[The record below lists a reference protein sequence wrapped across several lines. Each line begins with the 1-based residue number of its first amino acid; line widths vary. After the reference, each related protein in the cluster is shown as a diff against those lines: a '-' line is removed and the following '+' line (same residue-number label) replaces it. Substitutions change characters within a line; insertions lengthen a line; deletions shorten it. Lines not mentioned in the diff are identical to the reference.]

1 MEPAALEKFSSP
13 GKGGGLRCRRR
24 LRPGELLYRAEPFAY
39 VVTKE
44 QLGGVCDCCLRRNEH
59 LHRCSQCKVAKY
71 CGKSCQL
78 RGRDLLQTVRKRCKM
93 KKTARTQNI
102 IDIFLHKEA
111 WQDHKQECKCLKSIE
126 PNFPPDSVR
135 LAGRIVFKLLR
146 QSACLSEKLY
156 SFSDLQSNT
165 EQLSEEMKEGLRHL
179 AQTLQLYLKA
189 EIRDAS
195 QLPPAIDF
203 FQIFTKVTCNCFT
216 ISNGEMQDV
225 GVGLYPSM
233 SLLNHS
239 CDPNCVIVFEG
250 YQLLLRSIREIQIGE
265 ELTISYIESLMPTS
279 ERQKHLMRQYCF
291 ECDCLLC
298 QNQDKDAEKLAGE
311 EHAWK
316 EVKDAVNRVRY
327 PKTKEEWE
335 QVLARCQNLLSSN
348 AGRLPDTNIYQLKML
363 DCAMDACI
371 NLGSW
376 EKALNYGSRTL
387 GPYRL
392 YYPGF
397 HPLRAVQLMRVGKLQ
412 YSQDMFPQAL
422 ETLKQAYNIM
432 KVTHGA
438 DHSLMQALMEL
449 KEQCEAVMR
458 VQ

>member
-1 MEPAALEKFSSP
+1 MEAAALLERFCSP
-13 GKGGGLRCRRR
+13 GKGSGLRAQRR

-39 VVTKE
+39 VVSKE
-44 QLGGVCDCCLRRNEH
+44 LLGGVCERCLQRNEH

-71 CGKSCQL
+71 CGKSCQ
-78 RGRDLLQTVRKRCKM
+78 
-93 KKTARTQNI
+93 
-102 IDIFLHKEA
+102 KEA
-111 WQDHKQECKCLKSIE
+111 WLDHKQECKCLKSIK

-146 QSACLSEKLY
+146 QSVCISERLY

-165 EQLSEEMKEGLRHL
+165 EQLSEEMKDGLRHL
-179 AQTLQLYLKA
+179 AHTLQLYLKA
-189 EIRDAS
+189 EIQDAS
-195 QLPPAIDF
+195 HLPAAIDF

-250 YQLLLRSIREIQIGE
+250 YQLLLRSVREIQIGE

-279 ERQKHLMRQYCF
+279 ERQKQLMRQYCF
-291 ECDCLLC
+291 ECDCHLC
-298 QNQDKDAEKLAGE
+298 QDHEKTPESVIREDKCYMNSRYQLHEDAEKLAGE
-311 EHAWK
+311 ESAWK
-316 EVKDAVNRVRY
+316 EVKDAVNEVRY
-327 PKTKEEWE
+327 PKSKEEWE
-335 QVLARCQNLLSSN
+335 QVLARCQSLLSGDT
-348 AGRLPDTNIYQLKML
+348 GRLPDTNIYKLKML

-371 NLGSW
+371 NLEAW
-376 EKALNYGSRTL
+376 EQALCYGNRTL

-422 ETLKQAYNIM
+422 ETLKEAYNIM
-432 KVTHGA
+432 KVTHGT
-438 DHSLMQALMEL
+438 DHRLMQTLMDL
-449 KEQCEAVMR
+449 KEQCEAIMKI
-458 VQ
+458 Q

>member
-71 CGKSCQL
+71 CGKSCQ
-78 RGRDLLQTVRKRCKM
+78 
-93 KKTARTQNI
+93 
-102 IDIFLHKEA
+102 KEA

-203 FQIFTKVTCNCFT
+203 FQIFTKV
-216 ISNGEMQDV
+216 S
-225 GVGLYPSM
+225 
-233 SLLNHS
+233 
-239 CDPNCVIVFEG
+239 
-250 YQLLLRSIREIQIGE
+250 
-265 ELTISYIESLMPTS
+265 
-279 ERQKHLMRQYCF
+279 
-291 ECDCLLC
+291 
-298 QNQDKDAEKLAGE
+298 
-311 EHAWK
+311 
-316 EVKDAVNRVRY
+316 VK
-327 PKTKEEWE
+327 
-335 QVLARCQNLLSSN
+335 
-348 AGRLPDTNIYQLKML
+348 M
-363 DCAMDACI
+363 
-371 NLGSW
+371 
-376 EKALNYGSRTL
+376 
-387 GPYRL
+387 
-392 YYPGF
+392 
-397 HPLRAVQLMRVGKLQ
+397 
-412 YSQDMFPQAL
+412 
-422 ETLKQAYNIM
+422 
-432 KVTHGA
+432 
-438 DHSLMQALMEL
+438 
-449 KEQCEAVMR
+449 
-458 VQ
+458 

>member
-1 MEPAALEKFSSP
+1 MEPAALERFPSP
-13 GKGGGLRCRRR
+13 GKGSGLRSCRRV
-24 LRPGELLYRAEPFAY
+24 RPGELLYRAEPFAY
-39 VVTKE
+39 VVSKE
-44 QLGGVCDCCLRRNEH
+44 QLGSVCEHCLRRNEH

-71 CGKSCQL
+71 CGKSCQ
-78 RGRDLLQTVRKRCKM
+78 
-93 KKTARTQNI
+93 
-102 IDIFLHKEA
+102 KEA
-111 WQDHKQECKCLKSIE
+111 WLDHKQECRCLKSVK

-146 QSACLSEKLY
+146 QSVWLSERLY
-156 SFSDLQSNT
+156 SFSDLQSNI
-165 EQLSEEMKEGLRHL
+165 EQLSEEMKDGLRHL
-179 AQTLQLYLKA
+179 AQTLQLYLKT
-189 EIRDAS
+189 EIQDAS
-195 QLPPAIDF
+195 RLPPAIDF
-203 FQIFTKVTCNCFT
+203 FQIFAKVTCNCFT

-279 ERQKHLMRQYCF
+279 ERQKQLMRQYCF

-298 QNQDKDAEKLAGE
+298 QNQEKDAEKLAGE

-316 EVKDAVNRVRY
+316 EVKDAVNEVRY
-327 PKTKEEWE
+327 PKSKEEWE
-335 QVLARCQNLLSSN
+335 QVLARCQNLLSSHM
-348 AGRLPDTNIYQLKML
+348 GRLPDTNIYQLKML

-371 NLGSW
+371 NLESW
-376 EKALNYGSRTL
+376 EEALYYGSRTL

-392 YYPGF
+392 HYPGF

-422 ETLKQAYNIM
+422 ETLKQAYHIM
-432 KVTHGA
+432 KVTHGT
-438 DHSLMQALMEL
+438 DHSLMQALMEI
-449 KEQCEAVMR
+449 KEQCEAIMKT
-458 VQ
+458 Q

>member
-1 MEPAALEKFSSP
+1 MAAAAPRHVAAGGAAPRSLCGGACGRMEPAALERFASP
-13 GKGGGLRCRRR
+13 GKGSGLRSRRR
-24 LRPGELLYRAEPFAY
+24 VRPGELLYRAEPFAY

-44 QLGGVCDCCLRRNEH
+44 QLGGVCERCLRRNEH

-71 CGKSCQL
+71 CGKSCQ
-78 RGRDLLQTVRKRCKM
+78 
-93 KKTARTQNI
+93 
-102 IDIFLHKEA
+102 KEA
-111 WQDHKQECKCLKSIE
+111 WLDHKQECRCLKSVE

-146 QSACLSEKLY
+146 QSVCLSERLY

-165 EQLSEEMKEGLRHL
+165 EQLSEEMKDGLRHL
-179 AQTLQLYLKA
+179 AQTLQLYLKM
-189 EIRDAS
+189 EIQDAS
-195 QLPPAIDF
+195 HLPPVIDF

-250 YQLLLRSIREIQIGE
+250 YQLLLRSVREIQIGE
-265 ELTISYIESLMPTS
+265 ELTISYIESLMTTS
-279 ERQKHLMRQYCF
+279 ERQKQLMRQYCF

-298 QNQDKDAEKLAGE
+298 QNQEKDAEKLAGE

-316 EVKDAVNRVRY
+316 EVKDAINEVRY
-327 PKTKEEWE
+327 PKSKEEWE

-348 AGRLPDTNIYQLKML
+348 MGRLPDTNIYQLKML

-371 NLGSW
+371 NLESW
-376 EKALNYGSRTL
+376 EEALYYGSRTL
-387 GPYRL
+387 GPY
-392 YYPGF
+392 
-397 HPLRAVQLMRVGKLQ
+397 GKL
-412 YSQDMFPQAL
+412 SCA
-422 ETLKQAYNIM
+422 
-432 KVTHGA
+432 
-438 DHSLMQALMEL
+438 
-449 KEQCEAVMR
+449 
-458 VQ
+458 

>member
-1 MEPAALEKFSSP
+1 MEAAAALERFSSP
-13 GKGGGLRCRRR
+13 GKGSGLRSRRR
-24 LRPGELLYRAEPFAY
+24 MRPGELLYRAEPFAY

-44 QLGGVCDCCLRRNEH
+44 QLGGVCERCLRRNEH

-71 CGKSCQL
+71 CGKSCQ
-78 RGRDLLQTVRKRCKM
+78 
-93 KKTARTQNI
+93 
-102 IDIFLHKEA
+102 KEA
-111 WQDHKQECKCLKSIE
+111 WLDHKQECRCLKSIE

-146 QSACLSEKLY
+146 QSVCLSERLY
-156 SFSDLQSNT
+156 SFSDLQSNI
-165 EQLSEEMKEGLRHL
+165 EQLSEEMKDGLRHL
-179 AQTLQLYLKA
+179 AETLQLYLKT
-189 EIRDAS
+189 EIQDAS
-195 QLPPAIDF
+195 RLPPAIDF

-250 YQLLLRSIREIQIGE
+250 YQLLLRSVREIQIGE

-279 ERQKHLMRQYCF
+279 ERQKQLIRQYCF

-298 QNQDKDAEKLAGE
+298 QNQEKDAEKLAGE

-316 EVKDAVNRVRY
+316 EVKDAVNEVRY
-327 PKTKEEWE
+327 PKSKEEWE

-348 AGRLPDTNIYQLKML
+348 MGHLPDTNIYQLKML

-371 NLGSW
+371 NLESW
-376 EKALNYGSRTL
+376 EEALYYGSRTL

-412 YSQDMFPQAL
+412 YSQDMFPEAL

-432 KVTHGA
+432 KVTHGTN
-438 DHSLMQALMEL
+438 HSLIQALMEI
-449 KEQCEAVMR
+449 KEQCEAIMR
-458 VQ
+458 TQ